1 MTVYRRAYRVGTQ
14 IATTAGSLQTAT
26 AALLAALQEE
36 GSSTSGSMVSTS
48 A

>member
-1 MTVYRRAYRVGTQ
+1 VAAAQSQ
-14 IATTAGSLQTAT
+14 IATTSGSLQTAT
-26 AALLAALQEE
+26 AALLQALQQE